1 MIPEMTPET
10 LVIWMTPLFP
20 AFVTAFLLK
29 TKSGKSSF
37 SALTFGIFIYLF
49 MVVGAFLSIE
59 AANRWDLPF
68 SAMMLVLAVAVFILF
83 RWQAGTPKR

>member
-1 MIPEMTPET
+1 MMFEMTPEM

-20 AFVTAFLLK
+20 AFITAFLLK
-29 TKSGKSSF
+29 TKNGKSTF
-37 SALTFGIFIYLF
+37 SAFTFGVFIYLF

-68 SAMMLVLAVAVFILF
+68 SAMMLLLAVLVFLLF
-83 RWQAGTPKR
+83 RWQAGSSKR